1 MIVRVERLLLCRV
14 GGGED
19 VPSVF
24 EPCFIKVMVGDQEVL
39 VVIRDSPEELESLR
53 TIMYKDYDIFLLF
66 FSYEDVKT
74 LENVRSKWFP
84 EIAQHVKK
92 PPVLVLVGLRGNLR
106 ENYQELEALGESPF
120 GKSPVTDE
128 MVEEVMREIGADCRM
143 ECCPNINYNVQEVM
157 TKAVAMGLQ
166 KRKESSWAHSIIDG
180 ARKVSECNV
189 A

>member
-1 MIVRVERLLLCRV
+1 M
-14 GGGED
+14 
-19 VPSVF
+19 
-24 EPCFIKVMVGDQEVL
+24 
-39 VVIRDSPEELESLR
+39 
-53 TIMYKDYDIFLLF
+53 
-66 FSYEDVKT
+66 
-74 LENVRSKWFP
+74 
-84 EIAQHVKK
+84 
-92 PPVLVLVGLRGNLR
+92 LVGLRGNLR